1 MSISAGIP
9 TRGSTLAQPLRNALS
24 EMRLAHEPAAFDC
37 RVALARD
44 VIGACARLPQE
55 HANPANT
62 GKEGRPPH
70 RQIARREQ

>member
-9 TRGSTLAQPLRNALS
+9 TRGSTLAQPLRK
-24 EMRLAHEPAAFDC
+24 MQLAHEPAAFDR

-62 GKEGRPPH
+62 GKERRPPH